1 MTDTAN
7 PLGAESLSE
16 SAAEQAL
23 TAAFTDKPAAP
34 KPEAPEAPAA
44 EAEAVEAPEDTGDE
58 LTPEDIEDEPPP
70 KDDAAEFE
78 IVVAGQTQRVSR
90 QEIIE
95 LAQKGR
101 DYTQKT
107 MALADKY
114 RQAETTFQQVQEM
127 VQLAP
132 LVAQDLATVKAFE
145 SQLQQF
151 DKAIEQAGG
160 WVQLATSDP
169 LEYPKYQ
176 AQYNQ
181 LRNGYQTAMGAL
193 QHKHGELQQR
203 QQAVSQETLQREHQ
217 KLTTL
222 IPEWSDPQKYQAGAQ
237 ELSQYLIKQ
246 GADPQAVASLT
257 DAIAVSVA
265 RKAMLYDKL
274 REAKKSKQLRSAPPV
289 IKPGANVPSDNGR
302 SRDQRV
308 LQDIRKAG
316 RQGNHSAQ
324 ERAAIGL
331 LNKTFKL

>member
-7 PLGAESLSE
+7 PLGAESLDE
-16 SAAEQAL
+16 SSAEAAL
-23 TAAFTDKPAAP
+23 TAAFTDQPAAP
-34 KPEAPEAPAA
+34 KQQAPEAEAPE
-44 EAEAVEAPEDTGDE
+44 VEAPEDNGDE

-90 QEIIE
+90 QEVIE

-107 MALADKY
+107 MALAEQYK
-114 RQAETTFQQVQEM
+114 QAQATMQRVQEM
-127 VQLAP
+127 EQLAP

-145 SQLQQF
+145 SQLANYQNV
-151 DKAIEQAGG
+151 D
-160 WVQLATSDP
+160 WVRLASEDP
-169 LEYPKYQ
+169 LEYPKHRAQYDRIMQGYQ
-176 AQYNQ
+176 AAV
-181 LRNGYQTAMGAL
+181 GAYQ
-193 QHKHGELQQR
+193 QRHGELNQR
-203 QQAVSQETLQREHQ
+203 RQAVSQETLQREHQ
-217 KLTTL
+217 RLTTEF
-222 IPEWSDPQKYQAGAQ
+222 IPEWSNPQKYQAGST
-237 ELSQYLIKQ
+237 ELFQWLISR
-246 GADPQAVASLT
+246 GADPQAVAGLT
-257 DAIAVSVA
+257 DALAVSLA
-265 RKAMLYDKL
+265 HDAMLYRKL
-274 REAKKSKQLRSAPPV
+274 KEAKKSKQLRSAPPV

>member
-1 MTDTAN
+1 VTDAAN
-7 PLGAESLSE
+7 PMGAESLDE
-16 SAAEQAL
+16 SSATAAL
-23 TAAFTDKPAAP
+23 TAAFTDQPAAP
-34 KPEAPEAPAA
+34 KQQAPEAPAE

-58 LTPEDIEDEPPP
+58 LTPDDIEDEAPP

-90 QEIIE
+90 QEVIE

-107 MALADKY
+107 MALAEQYK
-114 RQAETTFQQVQEM
+114 QAQATMQRVQEM
-127 VQLAP
+127 EQLAP

-145 SQLQQF
+145 SQLANYQNV
-151 DKAIEQAGG
+151 D
-160 WVQLATSDP
+160 WVRLASEDP
-169 LEYPKYQ
+169 LEYPKHR
-176 AQYNQ
+176 AQYDRIMQ
-181 LRNGYQTAMGAL
+181 GYQTAVGAL
-193 QHKHGELQQR
+193 QQRSGELNQR
-203 QQAVSQETLQREHQ
+203 RQAVSQETLQREHQ
-217 KLTTL
+217 RLTEL
-222 IPEWSDPQKYQAGAQ
+222 IPEWSDPQKYQAGAT
-237 ELSQYLIKQ
+237 ELSQYLVKS
-246 GADPQAVASLT
+246 GADPQAVAQLT
-257 DAIAVSVA
+257 DAFAVAIA

>member
-7 PLGAESLSE
+7 PMGAESLDE
-16 SAAEQAL
+16 SSAEAAL
-23 TAAFTDKPAAP
+23 TAAFTDQPAAP
-34 KPEAPEAPAA
+34 KQQAPEA
-44 EAEAVEAPEDTGDE
+44 EAPEAVEAPEDTGDE

-90 QEIIE
+90 QEVIE

-107 MALADKY
+107 MALAEQYK
-114 RQAETTFQQVQEM
+114 QAQV
-127 VQLAP
+127 AP

-145 SQLQQF
+145 SQLANYQNV
-151 DKAIEQAGG
+151 D
-160 WVQLATSDP
+160 WVRLASEDP
-169 LEYPKYQ
+169 LEYPKHR
-176 AQYNQ
+176 AQYDRIMQ
-181 LRNGYQTAMGAL
+181 GYQTAVGAL
-193 QHKHGELQQR
+193 QQRSGELNQR
-203 QQAVSQETLQREHQ
+203 RQAVSQETLQREHQ
-217 KLTTL
+217 RLTEL
-222 IPEWSDPQKYQAGAQ
+222 IPEWSDPQKYQAGAT
-237 ELSQYLIKQ
+237 ELSQYLVKS
-246 GADPQAVASLT
+246 GADPQAVAQLT
-257 DAIAVSVA
+257 DAFAVAIA